1 MMGICWRRSL
11 VAGLILGGLAWGG
24 PAVALGPDGVS
35 AGDGLVLVQDIA
47 PEEPPGDGNPFAG
60 REVGSARAAL
70 DVLLD
75 EMGLGAIV
83 SYGSISEPDPEAVTL
98 EGVVLADPEDPALR
112 LAIGRI
118 VISDLDLAGLAT
130 PAGPSRFRVALEAI
144 DYAGLAQGVR
154 SFALLPVPD
163 LDAGATLTLAFSL
176 LPAAMGDGRM
186 TATMLGQLDRQFGL
200 SFEVT
205 ASPPPGA
212 EAVGSLTAD
221 DSLVDAFVFEFADWG
236 FLGALMRAQAA
247 EAGQDV
253 AAFIAEGKAEL
264 RASLEP
270 MPTGSPAAAVHD
282 AVVAMLDDLDR
293 PGVLRFSLASETAR
307 PLEALF
313 AALAE
318 AETLEADGLS
328 FAITYR
334 PME

>member
-1 MMGICWRRSL
+1 MMGVCRRSSL
-11 VAGLILGGLAWGG
+11 VAGLVLGGLAWGG
-24 PAVALGPDGVS
+24 LAMAAGLDGAS
-35 AGDGLVLVQDIA
+35 AGDGLVLVQDGA
-47 PEEPPGDGNPFAG
+47 GDEAAGDGNPFVG

-83 SYGSISEPDPEAVTL
+83 SYGSISEPDSEAVTL
-98 EGVVLADPEDPALR
+98 EGVVLADPEDPSLR
-112 LAIGRI
+112 LEIGRI

-163 LDAGATLTLAFSL
+163 LDEGATLTLAFSL

-212 EAVGSLTAD
+212 EAVEPFAAAETY
-221 DSLVDAFVFEFADWG
+221 VDAFVFEFADWG

-247 EAGQDV
+247 EAGQDFV
-253 AAFIAEGKAEL
+253 AFIAEGKAEL

-270 MPTGSPAAAVHD
+270 MPAGSPAAAVHD

-293 PGVLRFSLASETAR
+293 PGVLRFSLESEMAR

-328 FAITYR
+328 FAITYL
-334 PME
+334 PIE